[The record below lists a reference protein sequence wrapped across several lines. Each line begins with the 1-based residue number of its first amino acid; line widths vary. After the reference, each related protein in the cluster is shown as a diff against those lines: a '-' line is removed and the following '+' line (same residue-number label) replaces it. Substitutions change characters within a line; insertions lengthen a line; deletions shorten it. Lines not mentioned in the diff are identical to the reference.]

1 MDSNVISSL
10 TALKNVHNEIQGIQN
25 EIKQF
30 KNRFK
35 DRLIDLKKQ
44 QHDIETTVIKYL
56 EKNNEPGIQY
66 QNQLYL
72 LTNDNGKTRIKKE
85 DALIEFFKKYNI
97 QNPNIALEEVKKI
110 FPIRSK
116 KNGDETSKKIKI
128 KPLS

>member
-44 QHDIETTVIKYL
+44 QQDIETTVIKYL

-72 LTNDNGKTRIKKE
+72 LTNDNGKTRLKKE

-116 KNGDETSKKIKI
+116 KNGVETSKKIKI

>member
-44 QHDIETTVIKYL
+44 QQDIETTVIKYL

-72 LTNDNGKTRIKKE
+72 LTNDNGKTRLKKE

>member
-44 QHDIETTVIKYL
+44 QHEIETTVIKYL

-72 LTNDNGKTRIKKE
+72 LTSDNGKTRLKKE

-110 FPIRSK
+110 FPTRSK

>member
-44 QHDIETTVIKYL
+44 QHEIETTVIKYL

-72 LTNDNGKTRIKKE
+72 LTNDNGKTRLKKE

-116 KNGDETSKKIKI
+116 KNGEETSKKIKI

>member
-72 LTNDNGKTRIKKE
+72 LTNDNGKTRLKKE